1 MSAGFYKRFKCPH
14 LANERLVYLQR
25 RELTTTMAYWLFK
38 TEPDAFSIDDL
49 AIRPEQTEP
58 WDGVRNYQARNFLRD
73 GVKRGDKVFIYH
85 SSCKLVG
92 IAGVAEVVRDG
103 YPDTTQFNPES
114 KYYDP
119 KSSQDNPRWY
129 RVDVKFVEKFSSVL
143 PLSVIKTMDGIN
155 ELPLVKKG
163 GRLSI
168 MPVEEA
174 EWQQL
179 YAAAKQ

>member
-1 MSAGFYKRFKCPH
+1 MYTCVSSFLY
-14 LANERLVYLQR
+14 ERLPFVDFLLGKCAFNN
-25 RELTTTMAYWLFK
+25 EDDMAYWLFK

-49 AIRPEQTEP
+49 ANRVDQTEP

-73 GVKRGDKVFIYH
+73 SVAVSDKVFIYH
-85 SSCKLVG
+85 SSCKEVG
-92 IAGVAEVVRDG
+92 IAGVAQVVKAG
-103 YPDTTQFNPES
+103 YPDTTQFDPDS

-119 KSSQDNPRWY
+119 KSSPDNPRWF
-129 RVDVKFVEKFSSVL
+129 RVDVKFVEKFARVL
-143 PLSVIKTMDGIN
+143 PLSEIKAMPSIS

-168 MPVEEA
+168 MPVSEG

-179 YAAAKQ
+179 YAAAK